1 MSEPIVEL
9 KSEDF
14 DEKFRIKPEAQS
26 RLKLKR
32 RVCILFFSPQCG
44 HCVRFHPNYV
54 AAAKKYKNASF
65 ATINCMLERGIMD
78 RFRSANPKTLEYT
91 VEGYPTVV
99 SYLNGR
105 YFSTYGQGN
114 GEFRS
119 IPDVIQYASG
129 IGQKGIIRWV

>member
-1 MSEPIVEL
+1 MSEQVNEL

-14 DEKFRIKPEAQS
+14 DEKFQLRPEAQR

-54 AAAKKYKNASF
+54 AAAKKYPSVSF
-65 ATINCMLERGIMD
+65 CTINCMIERGVMD
-78 RFRSANPKTLEYT
+78 RFRTAKPNTLEYI
-91 VEGYPTVV
+91 VEGYPTLV
-99 SYLNGR
+99 SYNNGR
-105 YFSTYGQGN
+105 YFSTYAPGN

-119 IPDVIQYASG
+119 IPDVISYASG
-129 IGQKGIIRWV
+129 IGNKNVIRWV